1 MGVQRATLWG
11 LAALFA
17 IGTFFLVQPAQ
28 AQPADLSGFAFLR
41 LEPSARA
48 AALGGSFSAVYGD
61 DVNAVFYNP
70 ALLNEST
77 HGHLSLSYLN
87 HLSDINAGFLAY
99 SRHYE
104 RLGTFAAGL
113 RFLSWGELQGA
124 DEQGNRTDTFGA
136 SDLALT
142 VGAARSQSERLRYG
156 VNVHLIYSSVESF
169 AASALATDVGVLYQ
183 IASQRMTLSAS
194 INNLGVTL
202 SSLGTTDDELP
213 VDLRV
218 GITKRLRYIPLL
230 FTLTGYNLHDIGDEP
245 EGGTA
250 LGNVFQHVIV
260 GGEFQFS
267 QAFNLRFG
275 YNHRRHQGLKTGS
288 RLDLAGVGLGF
299 GLKITRFRLD
309 YAFNSWSFGGLHQFT
324 VRTVI

>member
-1 MGVQRATLWG
+1 MTDQRVYAWP
-11 LAALFA
+11 LAMLFA
-17 IGTFFLVQPAQ
+17 IGTIFLATPAQ

-61 DVNAVFYNP
+61 DVNAFFYNP
-70 ALLNEST
+70 ALLNEQT
-77 HGHLSLSYLN
+77 HRHLSLSYLN

-124 DEQGNRTDTFGA
+124 DEQGNQTDTFGA
-136 SDLALT
+136 SDVALT
-142 VGAARSQSERLRYG
+142 VGAARSQNERLRYG
-156 VNVHLIYSSVESF
+156 ANVHLIYSSVESF
-169 AASALATDVGVLYQ
+169 SASALATDLGVLYY
-183 IASQRMTLSAS
+183 IASQRLTLSAS

-213 VDLRV
+213 LDLRV
-218 GITKRLRYIPLL
+218 GLTKRLRYIPLL
-230 FTLTGYNLHDIGDEP
+230 VSLTGYNLHDIGDEP

-250 LGNVFQHVIV
+250 LGNVFQHIIV

-267 QAFNLRFG
+267 QAFNVRLG

-324 VRTVI
+324 VRTAI